1 MPSRWH
7 QLFARVSSEQ
17 AGSPGLIALR
27 GAARVASMFYGVGAA
42 LYHTPYD
49 VGLRKVRRL
58 DAPVIGVGN
67 LVAGGAGKTPL
78 VMAIAA
84 ALAEMGREPA
94 VISRGYGGS
103 SKAPVTWAHDGRELL
118 ADAAAVGDEPVMVA
132 RELGLPV
139 AVGADRW
146 QVGREVL
153 AKLGPRVLVADDL
166 FQHRGL
172 WRDLNLL
179 ALDAA
184 RPFGNGV
191 VLPRGPLR
199 EPARALRRAQA
210 VVLTRAEEP
219 SAVEATRRWLAK
231 FLGPIPVLACRH
243 RVTGVV
249 DHQGRWRPAGELAG
263 RKVAAFCGLARPDS
277 FEASLAGLGLEVVEA
292 RRFNDHHAFSA
303 EEVRQAWQKAAAAGA
318 EALVCSQKDAVR
330 LPAEG
335 LDAAPIWVTR
345 LELRFEH
352 HGAELKSLL
361 KQALAD
367 WPV

>member
-1 MPSRWH
+1 
-7 QLFARVSSEQ
+7 
-17 AGSPGLIALR
+17 
-27 GAARVASMFYGVGAA
+27 
-42 LYHTPYD
+42 
-49 VGLRKVRRL
+49 
-58 DAPVIGVGN
+58 
-67 LVAGGAGKTPL
+67 
-78 VMAIAA
+78 MAIAA

-263 RKVAAFCGLARPDS
+263 RKVAAFAAWPGPIALRPPWPAWAWRWWRPGALTITMPLAPKRC
-277 FEASLAGLGLEVVEA
+277 A
-292 RRFNDHHAFSA
+292 RRGRRPRPPGPRPWSA
-303 EEVRQAWQKAAAAGA
+303 AKGRGAPAGRGPGRGAHLGDPLGAA
-318 EALVCSQKDAVR
+318 L
-330 LPAEG
+330 
-335 LDAAPIWVTR
+335 
-345 LELRFEH
+345 
-352 HGAELKSLL
+352 
-361 KQALAD
+361 
-367 WPV
+367 